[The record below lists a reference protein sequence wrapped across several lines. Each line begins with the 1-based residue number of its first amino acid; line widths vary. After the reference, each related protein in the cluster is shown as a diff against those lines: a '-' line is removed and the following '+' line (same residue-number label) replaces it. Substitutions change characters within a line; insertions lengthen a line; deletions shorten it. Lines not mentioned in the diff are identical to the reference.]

1 MTLAELESVLRR
13 IYGDTSAPK
22 PLHLLAAL
30 HRVESGVPL
39 GEAAREVHTTAA
51 NLERLVKSL
60 DPVTHLL
67 GEAAAD
73 HAAKTEKVR
82 ATIGQLIIGALAEQV
97 FEDTYRRT
105 VGSSELQLHD
115 DRSGGGDTDYLV
127 RNGRGRQ
134 IFRLNIK
141 FHGSQFRRAQELV
154 GLAPEDC
161 FPLATYKICS
171 ALEKQERE
179 HLPYIFVIVGVPN
192 LTGAIVGAAL
202 PNDVVEY
209 ATLARHSPRLEG
221 KRKVEDAIVR
231 AIIARPADFNLT
243 DALAGFLNQLRNAL
257 WRVLSARRADLLL
270 REKLF
275 ERVYA
280 LYVPRF
286 AMNYRGAEL
295 DMHFSIS
302 TDLHPLEE
310 LLRSLRDEGLPG
322 LSVRLERGTL

>member
-1 MTLAELESVLRR
+1 MTLPQLEDLLRR
-13 IYGDTSAPK
+13 IYAEQQPPK
-22 PLHLLAAL
+22 PLHLLPAL
-30 HRVESGVPL
+30 KEVQSGGRVGD
-39 GEAAREVHTTAA
+39 AARRIRTTAA
-51 NLERLVKSL
+51 NLRQLVDAT
-60 DPVTHLL
+60 DPLSHLL
-67 GEAAAD
+67 GGPAPD
-73 HAAKTEKVR
+73 HAAKAEKVR

-105 VGSSELQLHD
+105 VGSTELTLED

-134 IFRLNIK
+134 VFRLNIK
-141 FHGSQFRRAQELV
+141 FHGSLFRRAQELV
-154 GLAPEDC
+154 NLAPEDC

-179 HLPYIFVIVGVPN
+179 HLPYIFVIVGVRN
-192 LTGAIVGAAL
+192 LTGAVVGAAL
-202 PNDVVEY
+202 PDDIVEY

-231 AIIARPADFNLT
+231 AIVARPGNFGFT
-243 DALAGFLNQLRNAL
+243 DALAGFLEQLRNAL

-286 AMNYRGAEL
+286 TMNYRGAEL

-302 TDLHPLEE
+302 QDLHPLEE

>member
-1 MTLAELESVLRR
+1 MRQV
-13 IYGDTSAPK
+13 
-22 PLHLLAAL
+22 H
-30 HRVESGVPL
+30 SGIPIAQ
-39 GEAAREVHTTAA
+39 AAREVRTTTA
-51 NLERLVKSL
+51 NLQQLVEAPN
-60 DPVTHLL
+60 PVTYLL
-67 GEAAAD
+67 GAAATD
-73 HAAKTEKVR
+73 YAVKAEKVR

-105 VGSSELQLHD
+105 VGSTELQLAD

-134 IFRLNIK
+134 VFRLNIK

-154 GLAPEDC
+154 GLSPEDC
-161 FPLATYKICS
+161 FPLATYKIYS
-171 ALEKQERE
+171 ALQKQERE

-192 LTGAIVGAAL
+192 LTGTVVGATL
-202 PNDVVEY
+202 PDDIVEY
-209 ATLARHSPRLEG
+209 ATLARHSPRLQG

-231 AIIARPADFNLT
+231 AIIAHPEEFELADTLR
-243 DALAGFLNQLRNAL
+243 GFLEQLRNAM

-275 ERVYA
+275 DRVYA

-286 AMNYRGAEL
+286 TMNYRGAEL
-295 DMHFSIS
+295 DMHFSI
-302 TDLHPLEE
+302 TQDLHPLDE

>member
-1 MTLAELESVLRR
+1 MTLGELEGVLRR
-13 IYGDTSAPK
+13 VYAESAPPK
-22 PLHLLAAL
+22 PLHLLPAL
-30 HRVESGVPL
+30 KQVQSGTAVAQ
-39 GEAAREVHTTAA
+39 AARDFRTTAA
-51 NLERLVKSL
+51 NLQQLVGAP
-60 DPVTHLL
+60 DTVAYLL
-67 GEAAAD
+67 GEPGSN
-73 HAAKTEKVR
+73 HAAKAEKVR

-105 VGSSELQLHD
+105 VGSTELQLED

-134 IFRLNIK
+134 VFRLNIK
-141 FHGSQFRRAQELV
+141 FHGSQFRRAKELV
-154 GLAPEDC
+154 GLEPEDC
-161 FPLATYKICS
+161 FALATYKIYS
-171 ALEKQERE
+171 ALQKQERE
-179 HLPYIFVIVGVPN
+179 HLPYIFVVVGVPH
-192 LTGAIVGAAL
+192 LTGAVVGAAL
-202 PNDVVEY
+202 PADIIEY
-209 ATLARHSPRLEG
+209 ATLARHSPRLQG

-231 AIIARPADFNLT
+231 AIIARPQDFQLT
-243 DALAGFLNQLRNAL
+243 EALPRFLDQIRGAM
-257 WRVLSARRADLLL
+257 WRVISARRADLLL

-286 AMNYRGAEL
+286 TMNYRGAEL

-302 TDLHPLEE
+302 SDLHPLEE

>member
-1 MTLAELESVLRR
+1 MTLAELESVLGRV
-13 IYGDTSAPK
+13 YADTVPPR
-22 PLHLLAAL
+22 PLHLLAAMKQAQ
-30 HRVESGVPL
+30 SGTSVAQ
-39 GEAAREVHTTAA
+39 AARAVRTTAS
-51 NLERLVKSL
+51 NLQQLL
-60 DPVTHLL
+60 DAPDPVSHLL
-67 GEAAAD
+67 GENAPD
-73 HAAKTEKVR
+73 YPAKAEKVK
-82 ATIGQLIIGALAEQV
+82 ATIGQLIIGALAEKV

-105 VGSSELQLHD
+105 VGSTDLQLED

-134 IFRLNIK
+134 VFRLNIK
-141 FHGSQFRRAQELV
+141 FHGSQFRRAKELV
-154 GLAPEDC
+154 GLEPEDC
-161 FPLATYKICS
+161 FALATYKIYS
-171 ALEKQERE
+171 ALQKQERE
-179 HLPYIFVIVGVPN
+179 HLPYIFVVLGVPN
-192 LTGAIVGAAL
+192 LTGAVVGATL
-202 PNDVVEY
+202 PSDVVEY
-209 ATLARHSPRLEG
+209 ATLARHSLRLEG

-231 AIIARPADFNLT
+231 AITARPEDFELA
-243 DALAGFLNQLRNAL
+243 DALAGFLDQIRGAT
-257 WRVLSARRADLLL
+257 WRVISARRADLLL

-286 AMNYRGAEL
+286 TMNYRGAEL